1 MTTPTVPMPTKKN
14 PPPEPPGEGKYN
26 VSCKLRAGF
35 ADKLKMVAADYDRPP
50 GALIEEHMAEWV
62 EAQYLRVLK
71 RRLAEAEQAQR
82 GDRPGGR

>member
-1 MTTPTVPMPTKKN
+1 MTAQVPPMPAKKN
-14 PPPEPPGEGKYN
+14 PQPEPAGEGKYN
-26 VSCKLRAGF
+26 VSCKLRPAF

-71 RRLAEAEQAQR
+71 RRLAEAEAQR
-82 GDRPGGR
+82 GDRPAGR